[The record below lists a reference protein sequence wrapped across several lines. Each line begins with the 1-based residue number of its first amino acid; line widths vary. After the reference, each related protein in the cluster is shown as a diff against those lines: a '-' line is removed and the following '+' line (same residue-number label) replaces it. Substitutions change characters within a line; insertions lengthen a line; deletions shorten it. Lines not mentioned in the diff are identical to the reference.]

1 MSHYGRVDVRWYD
14 GLGVSAADSDS
25 AALNALA
32 RALQPALLINNRNG
46 GLAEDFDTLEQT
58 VGSFQNS
65 RAWESCMTIA
75 AHNQWAWG
83 GTNDGVKSAATCLNL
98 LINCVGGDGNMLLNV
113 GPRPDG
119 IIDPEQ
125 ANRLRDIGAWL
136 AQYGDSIYTTRGG
149 PFKPGGYG
157 PSTYQGSTVYVHIL
171 SWVYDPVVLPPVPA
185 RILSQRLLTGVAASV
200 GRTEAGIESSVP
212 LPHRRAVS
220 PTLAL
225 E

>member
-83 GTNDGVKSAATCLNL
+83 GTNDGVKSVATCLNL
-98 LINCVGGDGNMLLNV
+98 LVNCAGGDGNMLLNV

-136 AQYGDSIYTTRGG
+136 AQYGESIYGTRGG
-149 PFKPGGYG
+149 PWKP
-157 PSTYQGSTVYVHIL
+157 
-171 SWVYDPVVLPPVPA
+171 
-185 RILSQRLLTGVAASV
+185 
-200 GRTEAGIESSVP
+200 
-212 LPHRRAVS
+212 RRSLVS
-220 PTLAL
+220 PRKDSIIYLHIPSRSSNL
-225 E
+225 IQL